1 MTSNFKRLVKEA
13 GFDARKM
20 RHHCNRLGMATTLM
34 INECVKK
41 SDVFL
46 RESVATLCL
55 LGRWSKQDGT
65 WA

>member
-1 MTSNFKRLVKEA
+1 
-13 GFDARKM
+13 
-20 RHHCNRLGMATTLM
+20 MATTLM
-34 INECVKK
+34 INEYVKK

-65 WA
+65 WALYVKDVYDKHLDGNSFLYR